1 MPKAISYIR
10 FSTKI
15 QSVGDSTKRQSK
27 YINDWLKRNPDYYL
41 DESLRF
47 QDLGISDFSGANA
60 KSGAFGEF
68 LAAVESGYIEAGSVL
83 LVESLDRVSRQDI
96 DTAGEQLRK
105 ILRSGV
111 EVVTLVDNEWY
122 TKESLKDSLSMIKA
136 MLVME
141 RAHEESAMK
150 STRLRSVWAAKRER
164 AAKGEIMSKRC
175 AAWLK
180 VSEDRSR
187 FEFIPENV
195 KAVQRVFQ
203 LRLEG
208 LSHVRI
214 AKQMNDEGF
223 STLNQFKSVTG
234 GWSQSSVTALLSNR
248 AVIGVKVPSKSM
260 VVKGVSEIPNYYPS
274 IITDEQFY
282 AVQQLK
288 QGSGRKPSSDLPLL
302 TNLFK
307 GVLRCSECG
316 FIVVVAGVS
325 AKRSGIYKCS
335 MKSEGRCNSVGFS
348 RLQTDRALVQGLLY
362 NTNRLSLN
370 RDNGSAIG
378 SLQSELEQL
387 QKQRERLIKLAMLAD
402 DTESMAKDLKALNTQ
417 IKDAEKAVSEVHQRE
432 QSSQLETI
440 SHLDLTVKKNRI
452 EAQIIIKRIVKEIR
466 LNTAGKKCDVF
477 LHNGLKLLNFPL
489 DRVVDG
495 EIFLEVL
502 PVLDCDEFDF
512 DTYRM
517 IE

>member
-1 MPKAISYIR
+1 M
-10 FSTKI
+10 
-15 QSVGDSTKRQSK
+15 
-27 YINDWLKRNPDYYL
+27 
-41 DESLRF
+41 
-47 QDLGISDFSGANA
+47 
-60 KSGAFGEF
+60 
-68 LAAVESGYIEAGSVL
+68 ESGYIEAGSVL

-150 STRLRSVWAAKRER
+150 STRLRSMWAAKRER
-164 AAKGEIMSKRC
+164 AANGEIMSKRC

-180 VSEDRSR
+180 VSDDRSH

-208 LSHVRI
+208 LSHVKI

-234 GWSQSSVTALLSNR
+234 GWSQSSVTELLSNR
-248 AVIGVKVPSKSM
+248 SVIGFKVPSKSM
-260 VVKGVSEIPNYYPS
+260 AVKGVSEIPNYYPS

-378 SLQSELEQL
+378 TLQSELEQL

-402 DTESMAKDLKALNTQ
+402 DTESMAKDLKALNSQ

-440 SHLDLTVKKNRI
+440 SHLDLTLKKDRI
-452 EAQIIIKRIVKEIR
+452 EAQIIIKRIIKEIR

-477 LHNGLKLLNFPL
+477 LHNGLRLLNFPL

-495 EIFLEVL
+495 GQWIEIL
-502 PVLDCDEFDF
+502 PLIDGDEFDF
-512 DTYRM
+512 EGFTTKPRHIALEEAPEWVKEM
-517 IE
+517 EEQPNQPL

>member
-1 MPKAISYIR
+1 
-10 FSTKI
+10 
-15 QSVGDSTKRQSK
+15 
-27 YINDWLKRNPDYYL
+27 
-41 DESLRF
+41 
-47 QDLGISDFSGANA
+47 
-60 KSGAFGEF
+60 
-68 LAAVESGYIEAGSVL
+68 
-83 LVESLDRVSRQDI
+83 
-96 DTAGEQLRK
+96 
-105 ILRSGV
+105 
-111 EVVTLVDNEWY
+111 
-122 TKESLKDSLSMIKA
+122 MI
-136 MLVME
+136 
-141 RAHEESAMK
+141 
-150 STRLRSVWAAKRER
+150 
-164 AAKGEIMSKRC
+164 
-175 AAWLK
+175 
-180 VSEDRSR
+180 
-187 FEFIPENV
+187 
-195 KAVQRVFQ
+195 
-203 LRLEG
+203 
-208 LSHVRI
+208 
-214 AKQMNDEGF
+214 GF
-223 STLNQFKSVTG
+223 
-234 GWSQSSVTALLSNR
+234 
-248 AVIGVKVPSKSM
+248 KVPSKSM
-260 VVKGVSEIPNYYPS
+260 AVKGVSEIPNYYPS

-378 SLQSELEQL
+378 AIQSELEHL

-402 DTESMAKDLKALNTQ
+402 DTESMAKDLKALNSQ

-440 SHLDLTVKKNRI
+440 SHLDLTVKKDRI

-502 PVLDCDEFDF
+502 PVLEADEFDF